1 MLDENKHIDSLFADG
16 LKGMSVE
23 PKPEVWNAISGKML
37 AARRKRRGVIVFISA
52 ALAASVLL
60 FFGIQNR
67 NLFISEPGLVPMQQL
82 SDQVSETN
90 QAKNTDKTIETETAT
105 AEQEE
110 VMLSKESVQDFV
122 ASNELFAGRNITK
135 ETTVVH
141 DNRLQKESIMAS
153 IPMSVGVLSN
163 SANTIPESLQY
174 IGVDKLSV
182 ITLSAEDLIV
192 MNNLMAMEQAKKDEL
207 RKNRWAII
215 GQITS
220 AYSNEES
227 AASANSGIV
236 SFGGGVKVNYAL
248 GEKLA
253 FQTGFMYNRIG
264 QDFGG
269 GSQNLVFSD
278 ANALEG
284 SNKDEGASYGLEVLP
299 SNSTAGNIRYKNL
312 ETRDASQAEYLLTS
326 NFGSSEELMQSFE
339 TIEVPFLLRYS
350 LSQKRLGVYVSG
362 GFGANWIIDN
372 GVYRTSG
379 SKQKIGEIDN
389 LRTTNFSSLFGLGFE
404 YNLSPKIQI
413 GLEPSFKYYLNSIN
427 KSSEFNYKP
436 YSIGIHTGIRYNF

>member
-16 LKGMSVE
+16 LKGMSLE

-37 AARRKRRGVIVFISA
+37 AARRRRRGVIVFISA

-60 FFGIQNR
+60 FFGINNR
-67 NLFISEPGLVPMQQL
+67 NLFISEPGSLPLQQL
-82 SDQVSETN
+82 SEQVSETN
-90 QAKNTDKTIETETAT
+90 QDGNAVKIIESGEKQD
-105 AEQEE
+105 EQAQVDVNEE
-110 VMLSKESVQDFV
+110 ANKVFIAVNESSPVKSKLEIASSAQDQSF
-122 ASNELFAGRNITK
+122 
-135 ETTVVH
+135 
-141 DNRLQKESIMAS
+141 QKESLIGS
-153 IPMSVGVLSN
+153 IYANIRKLSN
-163 SANTIPESLQY
+163 SANEIPESLQY
-174 IGVDKLSV
+174 LGLDKSPV
-182 ITLSAEDLIV
+182 IALSAEDLIV
-192 MNNLMAMEQAKKDEL
+192 MNNLMEIEQAKKDEL

-253 FQTGFMYNRIG
+253 FQTGFMYNRMG

-278 ANALEG
+278 NNALEG
-284 SNKDEGASYGLEVLP
+284 NYKDDASYNLKILP
-299 SNSTAGNIRYKNL
+299 SNSSAGNIRYKNVDA
-312 ETRDASQAEYLLTS
+312 RDASQAEYLVAS
-326 NFGSSEELMQSFE
+326 NYGSSEELMQSFE

-362 GFGANWIIDN
+362 GLGANWIIDN

-379 SKQKIGEIDN
+379 SRQKIGEIDN